1 MGSEIQHSPSL
12 PLFFPSLLQPLSLET
27 SGLDNP
33 SHTGTNQTPI
43 CRLDSGKVNIH
54 GLYLLVSGKVTVAAL
69 NSSWDDQEGLEAPR
83 ESGADLTTQDN
94 FRDQTS
100 ELRGFIYT
108 VTFSFHQVMQA
119 FRFGR

>member
-1 MGSEIQHSPSL
+1 MG
-12 PLFFPSLLQPLSLET
+12 
-27 SGLDNP
+27 
-33 SHTGTNQTPI
+33 
-43 CRLDSGKVNIH
+43 GKVA
-54 GLYLLVSGKVTVAAL
+54 VAAL
-69 NSSWDDQEGLEAPR
+69 NSSWDDQEGLEAPW

-108 VTFSFHQVMQA
+108 VTFSFHQVKQA